1 MTTKHDHPRPCPA
14 DLRAA
19 IDVTRSVLDGAGH
32 AEGHQAAT
40 GRGICSACVAVA
52 AASLGVALASTL
64 VGDKAFTSEPVRQ
77 ALLAA
82 IDAAEAE
89 LGGASN

>member
-1 MTTKHDHPRPCPA
+1 MTCDHPRPCPA

-40 GRGICSACVAVA
+40 GRGICPACVAVA

-64 VGDKAFTSEPVRQ
+64 VGDTGLMSERVRL
-77 ALLAA
+77 ALL
-82 IDAAEAE
+82 DAVDATEAE
-89 LGGASN
+89 LGAAPN